1 MRLVFLISIFSEF
14 LARMA
19 LYFRTEG
26 VYAKGLSVL
35 FPKLDWQ
42 KLGVDPSTVDNV
54 TLALQMQGWKAFAN
68 QGPSL

>member
-26 VYAKGLSVL
+26 VAFFLS
-35 FPKLDWQ
+35 
-42 KLGVDPSTVDNV
+42 
-54 TLALQMQGWKAFAN
+54 
-68 QGPSL
+68 GPDFNWSWEVSDETKTWFLEVIWIKMCCFCPVEVSETHF